1 MPKIFLIKNRLHQQQ
16 LRLLESQHLGKNVS
30 LGSARDNPLDSSA
43 PQPLSLI
50 VNKDQYRDKPDDD
63 RATSPESLSSSSPT
77 HSPLLKNL
85 PVTPKNATINTRP
98 RRFFSSILN
107 GESYGSRL
115 HVLTRAERKDYS
127 SPPIASD
134 DPPKVLSKTE
144 SEKVILP
151 RPETPP
157 KAPHVEPPTRVSVIQ
172 RVPPQSQSTSR
183 KEESKSKVEIEK
195 VDEVQD
201 PGPVQEQPI
210 DYAVPKRKEE
220 DDEKGRDG
228 ASVSRNI
235 GNSIARSL
243 LAVKL
248 SGSQVVQA
256 ASRHSDGSSG
266 GSGNAGSGSSASSN
280 NGGGG
285 GAMIN
290 GCSSGAMIGCGG
302 GGGGGAVG
310 GGAGAGGMPPGGNGG
325 RGNYGPSSPPTGSL
339 PPFYESL
346 KGGNNLANF
355 ANQYNSA
362 QGNGYLTPLT
372 AVGIECD
379 TGQQDVNSQ
388 HAQYNAQEGKQYSLL
403 QNVCANVCASY
414 GLTFKEE
421 EEELAAYKIQTND
434 LLSGQYGPYDVT
446 DAGMM
451 VDMVTGAVMDPLQ
464 FTAATLTFNSPPD
477 HTALLESLSDAADL
491 LLPRL
496 QTEDGGSDLL
506 EESLHSP
513 ASTGSS
519 GTGQDSGQMTTPVEP
534 SVDPFPEHSIALT
547 RGFDTRHYTTPQHFN
562 ASKLSGLSYAAG
574 ESSYQSL
581 QKERPELALHVNQNH
596 QHQQNQ
602 QLQIQVQLQQHQQ
615 KHQTAASPHQQQ
627 QQSQQQQQQQ
637 QHQQGLLSPGLS
649 FAGNGLELD
658 SGSSVGGSLPSPG
671 TTSCSLDGTSS
682 GTSPSCALADS
693 HAHSP
698 VVSPTVVNAAQSSG
712 GAVSEPHISQRLGLP
727 SDCQIE
733 FVNGGHGIKNPLA
746 VEGQRQA
753 ATNRDEERVSRTPP
767 SKEDDP
773 SRFSCRVCSK
783 NFSLQRLL
791 NRHMK
796 CHSDVKRYLCT
807 FCGKGFND
815 TFDLKRHTRTH
826 TGVRPYKCYLCEK
839 SFTQRC
845 SLESHG
851 QKVHGVQHQYAYK
864 ERRAK
869 MYVCEECGHTTHEPE
884 VHYIHLKEQHPYSP
898 ALLKFYD
905 KRHFKFTNSNFAN
918 MLLQSGLLQR
928 DSRNT
933 DSCGLAERREA
944 VSKSSDE
951 SQQTTISF

>member
-1 MPKIFLIKNRLHQQQ
+1 MRN
-16 LRLLESQHLGKNVS
+16 
-30 LGSARDNPLDSSA
+30 
-43 PQPLSLI
+43 
-50 VNKDQYRDKPDDD
+50 RDKTDDD
-63 RATSPESLSSSSPT
+63 RATTPESLRSSSPAP
-77 HSPLLKNL
+77 SPS
-85 PVTPKNATINTRP
+85 PPHPASNATSPQP
-98 RRFFSSILN
+98 RRFISSIL
-107 GESYGSRL
+107 GGDVPYGSRR
-115 HVLTRAERKDYS
+115 HVLTRAERKEYS

-134 DPPKVLSKTE
+134 DPPQFLSK
-144 SEKVILP
+144 SEKIALP
-151 RPETPP
+151 RPKTPP
-157 KAPHVEPPTRVSVIQ
+157 KTPRVEPPTRVSVIQ
-172 RVPPQSQSTSR
+172 RVPPQSTSR
-183 KEESKSKVEIEK
+183 KEENKIEIERI
-195 VDEVQD
+195 DPIQTPEPEQD
-201 PGPVQEQPI
+201 QPI

-220 DDEKGRDG
+220 DEEKCREG
-228 ASVSRNI
+228 AMVSRSPST
-235 GNSIARSL
+235 SISKSL

-248 SGSQVVQA
+248 SGSQIVQA
-256 ASRHSDGSSG
+256 AAGHGRSSNSGSSSG
-266 GSGNAGSGSSASSN
+266 GGGGANNSSPSSN
-280 NGGGG
+280 GGGGGGG
-285 GAMIN
+285 GAMIG
-290 GCSSGAMIGCGG
+290 GCGNGAMIGSGG
-302 GGGGGAVG
+302 SGGGGALG

-355 ANQYNSA
+355 ANQYNSS
-362 QGNGYLTPLT
+362 QGNAYLTPLT

-379 TGQQDVNSQ
+379 TGQQDNSQ

-414 GLTFKEE
+414 GLNFKEE
-421 EEELAAYKIQTND
+421 EEELAGYKIQPND
-434 LLSGQYGPYDVT
+434 LLSTQYGTYDVT
-446 DAGMM
+446 DTGMM
-451 VDMVTGAVMDPLQ
+451 VDMVTGTMVVDPLQ
-464 FTAATLTFNSPPD
+464 FTAATLTFNSPSD
-477 HTALLESLSDAADL
+477 HTALLETLNDAADL

-496 QTEDGGSDLL
+496 QTEDGSSDLL

-519 GTGQDSGQMTTPVEP
+519 GIGQDAGQMTTPVEP
-534 SVDPFPEHSIALT
+534 SVDPFPEHSMALT

-562 ASKLSGLSYAAG
+562 ASKLAGLSYAAG
-574 ESSYQSL
+574 LRRNNS
-581 QKERPELALHVNQNH
+581 ALTVRFLN
-596 QHQQNQ
+596 
-602 QLQIQVQLQQHQQ
+602 LI
-615 KHQTAASPHQQQ
+615 
-627 QQSQQQQQQQ
+627 
-637 QHQQGLLSPGLS
+637 
-649 FAGNGLELD
+649 GLEID

-671 TTSCSLDGTSS
+671 TASCSLDGAST
-682 GTSPSCALADS
+682 GTSPSCGLGE

-698 VVSPTVVNAAQSSG
+698 VVSPTTVAAQAAGS
-712 GAVSEPHISQRLGLP
+712 VNEPPLSQRVGVLQQRLGLP
-727 SDCQIE
+727 SDCQLE

-746 VEGQRQA
+746 IEGQRQA
-753 ATNRDEERVSRTPP
+753 AATRDEERTNRTPP
-767 SKEDDP
+767 SKDDDP
-773 SRFSCRVCSK
+773 SRFTCRVCSK
-783 NFSLQRLL
+783 TFSLQRLL

-826 TGVRPYKCYLCEK
+826 TGVRPYKCFLCEK

-884 VHYIHLKEQHPYSP
+884 VHYLHLKEQHPYSP

-918 MLLQSGLLQR
+918 MLLQGGLLQR

-933 DSCGLAERREA
+933 DSCGLAERRETA
-944 VSKSSDE
+944 SKSSGAAH
-951 SQQTTISF
+951 QQTTTSF

>member
-16 LRLLESQHLGKNVS
+16 LRLLESQHLSKS
-30 LGSARDNPLDSSA
+30 PPLGSGKDSPLGSSE
-43 PQPLSLI
+43 PLSLI
-50 VNKDQYRDKPDDD
+50 VNKDQYRDKTDDD
-63 RATSPESLSSSSPT
+63 RATSPESFPSSSPAP
-77 HSPLLKNL
+77 SPS
-85 PVTPKNATINTRP
+85 PPHPASSAPSPTP
-98 RRFFSSILN
+98 RRFISSIL
-107 GESYGSRL
+107 GGDVPYGSRR
-115 HVLTRAERKDYS
+115 HVLTRAERKEYS

-134 DPPKVLSKTE
+134 DPPQFLSKAE
-144 SEKVILP
+144 RIALP
-151 RPETPP
+151 RPQTPP
-157 KAPHVEPPTRVSVIQ
+157 KTPRVEPPTRVSVIQ
-172 RVPPQSQSTSR
+172 RVPPQSTSR
-183 KEESKSKVEIEK
+183 KEEKIEIERI
-195 VDEVQD
+195 D
-201 PGPVQEQPI
+201 PIQAPEPEQEQPI

-220 DDEKGRDG
+220 DEEKCRDG
-228 ASVSRNI
+228 AMAARSPST
-235 GNSIARSL
+235 SISKSL

-248 SGSQVVQA
+248 SGSHQVVQA
-256 ASRHSDGSSG
+256 AAGHGRSSNSGNSSSG
-266 GSGNAGSGSSASSN
+266 AGGAGNSSPSSNAGGG

-285 GAMIN
+285 GAMIGG
-290 GCSSGAMIGCGG
+290 GCGNGAMIGGG
-302 GGGGGAVG
+302 GSGGGGALG

-355 ANQYNSA
+355 ANQYNSS
-362 QGNGYLTPLT
+362 QGNAYLTPLT
-372 AVGIECD
+372 AVGIDCD
-379 TGQQDVNSQ
+379 TGQQDNSQ
-388 HAQYNAQEGKQYSLL
+388 HGQYNAQEGKQYSLL

-421 EEELAAYKIQTND
+421 EEELAGYKIQPND
-434 LLSGQYGPYDVT
+434 LLSAQYGTYDVT
-446 DAGMM
+446 DTGMM
-451 VDMVTGAVMDPLQ
+451 VDMVTGTMVVDPLQ
-464 FTAATLTFNSPPD
+464 FTAATLTFNSPSD
-477 HTALLESLSDAADL
+477 HTALLETLSDAADL

-519 GTGQDSGQMTTPVEP
+519 GIGQDAGQMTTPVEP
-534 SVDPFPEHSIALT
+534 SVDPFPEHSMALT

-562 ASKLSGLSYAAG
+562 ASKLAGLSYAAG
-574 ESSYQSL
+574 ETSYQSL
-581 QKERPELALHVNQNH
+581 QKERSELGLHVNQNH
-596 QHQQNQ
+596 QHQQEQ
-602 QLQIQVQLQQHQQ
+602 QLQIQVQLQQQKQQATSPHQQ
-615 KHQTAASPHQQQ
+615 QQQ
-627 QQSQQQQQQQ
+627 QQSQQQ
-637 QHQQGLLSPGLS
+637 HQNLLSPGLN
-649 FAGNGLELD
+649 FNNGLEID

-671 TTSCSLDGTSS
+671 TASCSLDGAST
-682 GTSPSCALADS
+682 GTSPSCGLGE

-698 VVSPTVVNAAQSSG
+698 VVSPTTVAAQAAGS
-712 GAVSEPHISQRLGLP
+712 LGLP
-727 SDCQIE
+727 SDCQLE

-746 VEGQRQA
+746 IEGQRQA
-753 ATNRDEERVSRTPP
+753 AATRDEERTNRTPP
-767 SKEDDP
+767 SKDDDP
-773 SRFSCRVCSK
+773 NRFTCRVCSK

-826 TGVRPYKCYLCEK
+826 TGVRPYKCFLCEK

-884 VHYIHLKEQHPYSP
+884 VHYLHLKEQHPYSP

-918 MLLQSGLLQR
+918 MLLQGGLLQR
-928 DSRNT
+928 ESRNT
-933 DSCGLAERREA
+933 DSCGLAERRETT
-944 VSKSSDE
+944 SKSSDAAH
-951 SQQTTISF
+951 QQTTTGF

>member
-1 MPKIFLIKNRLHQQQ
+1 MPKIFLIKNRLHQQ
-16 LRLLESQHLGKNVS
+16 LRLLESQHTSKS
-30 LGSARDNPLDSSA
+30 PPLGSGKDSPFGSSE
-43 PQPLSLI
+43 PLSLI
-50 VNKDQYRDKPDDD
+50 VNKDQYRDKTDDD
-63 RATSPESLSSSSPT
+63 RATTPESLRSSSPAP
-77 HSPLLKNL
+77 SP
-85 PVTPKNATINTRP
+85 PPTQPASNTSSPPP
-98 RRFFSSILN
+98 RRFISSIL
-107 GESYGSRL
+107 GGDVPYGSRR
-115 HVLTRAERKDYS
+115 HVLTRAERKEYS
-127 SPPIASD
+127 SPPIVSD
-134 DPPKVLSKTE
+134 DPPQFLSK
-144 SEKVILP
+144 SERIAPP
-151 RPETPP
+151 RPQTPP
-157 KAPHVEPPTRVSVIQ
+157 KAPRVEPPTRVSVIQ
-172 RVPPQSQSTSR
+172 RVPSQGQSTSR
-183 KEESKSKVEIEK
+183 KERNKIEIER
-195 VDEVQD
+195 VDPVQA
-201 PGPVQEQPI
+201 PEPEQEQPI

-220 DDEKGRDG
+220 DEEKCRDG
-228 ASVSRNI
+228 AMASRSS

-248 SGSQVVQA
+248 SGSQAVVQA
-256 ASRHSDGSSG
+256 AAGHGRSSNSGNSGSSG
-266 GSGNAGSGSSASSN
+266 GGNGGSSNSSSSSGISGCGN
-280 NGGGG
+280 GAMLGGG
-285 GAMIN
+285 
-290 GCSSGAMIGCGG
+290 GG

-355 ANQYNSA
+355 ANQYNTA
-362 QGNGYLTPLT
+362 QGNAYLTPLT

-379 TGQQDVNSQ
+379 TGQQDNSQ

-421 EEELAAYKIQTND
+421 EEELGGYKIQPD
-434 LLSGQYGPYDVT
+434 LLSGQYASYDVT
-446 DAGMM
+446 DGMM
-451 VDMVTGAVMDPLQ
+451 VDMVTGTVVDPLQ
-464 FTAATLTFNSPPD
+464 FTAGTLTFNSPSD

-496 QTEDGGSDLL
+496 QTEDGSSDLL

-519 GTGQDSGQMTTPVEP
+519 GIGQDAGHMTTPVEP
-534 SVDPFPEHSIALT
+534 SVDPFPEHSMALT

-562 ASKLSGLSYAAG
+562 ASKLASLNYATG
-574 ESSYQSL
+574 ESNYQSL
-581 QKERPELALHVNQNH
+581 PKERPELALHVNQN
-596 QHQQNQ
+596 QQQQQQQDQ
-602 QLQIQVQLQQHQQ
+602 QLQIQVQLQQQ
-615 KHQTAASPHQQQ
+615 KQAAASPHQQQ
-627 QQSQQQQQQQ
+627 QQ
-637 QHQQGLLSPGLS
+637 HQGLLSPGLNFTS
-649 FAGNGLELD
+649 NGLELD

-671 TTSCSLDGTSS
+671 TASCSLDGTSS
-682 GTSPSCALADS
+682 GTSPSCALAE

-698 VVSPTVVNAAQSSG
+698 VVSPTTVVGAAQTTAPVG
-712 GAVSEPHISQRLGLP
+712 EPPLSQRVGVLQQRLGLP
-727 SDCQIE
+727 NDCQLE

-746 VEGQRQA
+746 VEGQRPPGN
-753 ATNRDEERVSRTPP
+753 NRDEERTNRTPP
-767 SKEDDP
+767 SKDDDP

-826 TGVRPYKCYLCEK
+826 TGVRPYKCFLCEK

-918 MLLQSGLLQR
+918 MLLQGGLLQR
-928 DSRNT
+928 DSRSK
-933 DSCGLAERREA
+933 DSCSLAERRET
-944 VSKSSDE
+944 VSKSTE
-951 SQQTTISF
+951 ATHQQTTTSF